1 MRTRIQVRKED
12 GAAAVEFALIVG
24 VLSLLIFGMMEYGL
38 AFTQMQSLKAGAR
51 EGARTAAVRA
61 NRATIE
67 AALNSGTGGS
77 LNGYSAEE
85 IRVNGGSPISGS
97 GPFCTNNTSGQS
109 VSVTIPTGS
118 GSSYPS
124 ELGSGISEAF
134 QIDIPFMPHLNL
146 HPTISGSFRC
156 E

>member
-1 MRTRIQVRKED
+1 MDKKTKLRKED

-61 NRATIE
+61 NRSTIE

-77 LNGYSAEE
+77 LNGYTAEV
-85 IRVNGGSPISGS
+85 IQVNGSTVSGS
-97 GPFCTNNTSGQS
+97 GPFCTNNTSGQN
-109 VSVTIPTGS
+109 VTVTIPTGS

-124 ELGSGISEAF
+124 ELGSGIAESF
-134 QIDIPFMPHLNL
+134 RIDIPFMPHLDL